1 MYYNIVLFLTE
12 IFIYIINIFNLSIV
26 KDSLVSQILEY
37 DINIK
42 NKITN
47 NMFILYN
54 HIIFKDRIRC
64 YIKFNK
70 RLKSTAG
77 KCYYINKQYCQI
89 ELSPFICNSK
99 QKIRNILLH
108 ELCHAAVMLIDKDL
122 QHGHGNKF
130 KFWCQKI
137 YNLTG
142 DKITTYH
149 NYPTMQNFKYK
160 CNVCGNIKKVCNRN
174 YLVNKSKCLKCYKGK
189 YYEHNPKLTNIF

>member
-1 MYYNIVLFLTE
+1 MYYDIVLFFTE

-26 KDSLVSQILEY
+26 KGGLVAKILEY
-37 DINIK
+37 DIYIK
-42 NKITN
+42 NKVTN

-54 HIIFKDRIRC
+54 HIIFKDLLKCSIV
-64 YIKFNK
+64 FNK
-70 RLKSTAG
+70 RLKTTAG
-77 KCYYINKQYCQI
+77 RCSNINKNYCHI
-89 ELSPFICNSK
+89 ELSPFVCNSK

-108 ELCHAAVMLIDKDL
+108 ELCHVAVMLIDKDL

-149 NYPTMQNFKYK
+149 DYPTMQNLKYK
-160 CNVCGNIKKVCNRN
+160 CCVCGNIKKVCNRN
-174 YLVNKSKCLKCYKGK
+174 YLVNQSKCLKCYKGI
-189 YYEHNPKLTNIF
+189 YYEHNNKLINIF